1 MMMRSFKTLTV
12 RAIPVCVVLLAWTG
26 AACAHAFLSHAIPL
40 VGSTVPSAPPVL
52 TLDYTEGV
60 ETAFSTVVVK
70 NAAGVRVDNNDL
82 HNAPGNQKRILLGL
96 QSLKPG
102 AYTVE
107 WHVTS
112 VDTHKTEGTFTF
124 SVGP

>member
-1 MMMRSFKTLTV
+1 MMRWLNTLAV
-12 RAIPVCVVLLAWTG
+12 RAIPVCVALLAWTG
-26 AACAHAFLSHAIPL
+26 SAEAHAFLSHASPL

-60 ETAFSTVVVK
+60 ETAFRTVVVK
-70 NAAGVRVDNNDL
+70 NAAGARVDNNDL

-96 QSLKPG
+96 PPLKPG

>member
-1 MMMRSFKTLTV
+1 MRRIAYLPAIAALVLTWTLAGTS
-12 RAIPVCVVLLAWTG
+12 
-26 AACAHAFLSHAIPL
+26 AASAHAFLAHANPL
-40 VGSTVPSAPPVL
+40 VGSTVPAAPPVL

-70 NAAGVRVDNNDL
+70 AADGQRVDKNDL
-82 HNAPGNQKRILLGL
+82 HNAPGNEKRIVTGLLP
-96 QSLKPG
+96 LKTG
-102 AYTVE
+102 TYTVE

>member
-1 MMMRSFKTLTV
+1 
-12 RAIPVCVVLLAWTG
+12 
-26 AACAHAFLSHAIPL
+26 
-40 VGSTVPSAPPVL
+40 
-52 TLDYTEGV
+52 
-60 ETAFSTVVVK
+60 VK
-70 NAAGVRVDNNDL
+70 NAAGARVDNNDL

-96 QSLKPG
+96 PPLKPG

>member
-1 MMMRSFKTLTV
+1 MRLLTRLAV
-12 RAIPVCVVLLAWTG
+12 HVVPVCAALLAWTG
-26 AACAHAFLSHAIPL
+26 TADAHAFLSHAIPL
-40 VGSTVPSAPPVL
+40 VGSTIPASPPVM

-70 NAAGVRVDNNDL
+70 DAQGTRVDKNDL
-82 HNAPGNQKRILLGL
+82 HNAPGNQKRILIGL
-96 QSLKPG
+96 QPLKPG
-102 AYTVE
+102 TYTVE

-124 SVGP
+124 TVGP

>member
-1 MMMRSFKTLTV
+1 MRRTAYLPAV
-12 RAIPVCVVLLAWTG
+12 AALVLAWTLAG
-26 AACAHAFLSHAIPL
+26 TSVAFAHAFLAHANPL
-40 VGSTVPSAPPVL
+40 VGSTVPTAPPML

-70 NAAGVRVDNNDL
+70 SADGQRVDKNDL
-82 HNAPGNQKRILLGL
+82 HNAPGNEKRIVTSL
-96 QSLKPG
+96 QPLKAG
-102 AYTVE
+102 TYTVE
-107 WHVTS
+107 WHITS